1 MKYHAFI
8 YNKNNPDPIGEVEAD
23 SIERLKNKAR
33 RCASKFNDNR
43 GRVKIQDI
51 NTLREWN
58 INY

>member
-8 YNKNNPDPIGEVEAD
+8 YNKNNPNPIGEVKAS
-23 SIERLKNKAR
+23 SIERLKNRAR
-33 RCASKFNDNR
+33 RYASMYNDNS

-51 NTLREWN
+51 KTLREWN